1 MYRLL
6 GTLGVLILPMCVSAE
21 PISQAEIRTAVGA
34 VDTKEI
40 IANDAHDRNWL
51 NYGLNYAETRYSQL
65 NKITTENVPQL
76 GLAWSH
82 GLESRR
88 GVEATP
94 IVVDGV
100 MFVTASWSVVHALD
114 AVTGEELWVYDPEV
128 PREFAHKGCCD
139 VVNRGVAVYQGKV
152 YVASFDGYLHALDA
166 PTGERLWKVDTI
178 ENREMSYTITGA
190 PRAINGKII
199 IGNGGAEYG
208 VRGYVSAYDVDSGD
222 MAWRFYTVPGDPSKP
237 YESDAMAM
245 AAETWDP
252 AGKYWEAGGGGT
264 VWDAMAYDPELNLL
278 YIGVGNGS
286 PWNQHLR
293 SPAGGDNLF
302 LASIVALDPDTG
314 EYKFHYQNTP
324 GDTWDYTST
333 QHIILADLEIDGEM
347 RKVMMQA
354 PKNGFFYVIDRT
366 NGEFIS
372 AEPFTTT
379 TWATAYDENGRP
391 IENPAA
397 RSKDEPFETVPSAYG
412 AHNWHPMSFNPETG
426 LVYIPAQGV
435 PLVQSTDPAWELNS
449 HKPMST
455 MSGMGWNLGYLFN
468 AIAPAATPF
477 GQLLAWDPVNQKE
490 AWRAEYISP
499 WNGGTLTTAG
509 NLVFQGTADG
519 RFIAYNA
526 ANGEVLW
533 QTPVGS
539 GVVAAPATFEV
550 DGEQYVSV
558 AVGWGGVYGL
568 MQRATERVGPG
579 RVYTFKIGGTA
590 ERPEEILSERTELV
604 SGVPYNP
611 DDVGPGLAVY
621 VSNCLFCHGVPG
633 VNNGGAIPNL
643 GYSSAEVLTK
653 ADAWILQGAGI
664 HGGMPRFD
672 AHLSSDD
679 VTKAYRLHPGHGRR
693 RSAPV
698 SDQDQRIGARLCRSA
713 HISRGALA
721 HRLAEPR
728 KVAGE
733 SCKERR
739 VTLGPDIGSGSH
751 RQCTNT

>member
-679 VTKAYRLHPGHGRR
+679 VTKLIAFIQGTADAVRP
-693 RSAPV
+693 
-698 SDQDQRIGARLCRSA
+698 Q
-713 HISRGALA
+713 
-721 HRLAEPR
+721 
-728 KVAGE
+728 
-733 SCKERR
+733 
-739 VTLGPDIGSGSH
+739 
-751 RQCTNT
+751 

>member
-1 MYRLL
+1 MKRLSRAIAA
-6 GTLGVLILPMCVSAE
+6 ILLPVCAHAQSVTSE
-21 PISQAEIRTAVGA
+21 DIREAVGA
-34 VDTKEI
+34 VDTDAI
-40 IANDAHDRNWL
+40 IANDTHDRNWL

-65 NKITTENVPQL
+65 DGITSANVADL

-88 GVEATP
+88 GVEATA

-139 VVNRGVAVYQGKV
+139 VVNRGVSVYQGKV
-152 YVASFDGYLHALDA
+152 YVGAFDGYLHAIDA
-166 PTGERLWKVDTI
+166 ATGERIWKVDTI

-222 MAWRFYTVPGDPSKP
+222 MVWRFYTVPGDPAKP
-237 YESDAMAM
+237 YENDAMAM

-252 AGKYWEAGGGGT
+252 SGRYWEAGGGGT
-264 VWDAMAYDPELNLL
+264 VWDAMAYDPELDLL

-314 EYKFHYQNTP
+314 EYQWHYQNTP
-324 GDTWDYTST
+324 GETWDYTST
-333 QHIILADLEIDGEM
+333 QHIILADLEIDGQI

-366 NGEFIS
+366 NGDFIS
-372 AEPFTTT
+372 AEPFTTV
-379 TWATAYDENGRP
+379 TWATGYDQSGRP
-391 IENPAA
+391 IEAEGA
-397 RSKDEPFETVPSAYG
+397 RSKDKPWETVPSAYG

-468 AIAPAATPF
+468 AIAPEATPF
-477 GQLLAWDPVNQKE
+477 GQLLAWDPVNQRE
-490 AWRAEYISP
+490 AWRAEYVSP

-519 RFIAYNA
+519 RFVAYDA
-526 ANGEVLW
+526 ATGEVLW
-533 QTPVGS
+533 QTAVGS
-539 GVVAAPATFEV
+539 GVVAAPSTFEV
-550 DGEQYVSV
+550 DGAQYVSI

-579 RVYTFKIGGTA
+579 RVYTFKLGGNA
-590 ERPEEILSERTELV
+590 DGPEDVLSDRTELV

-611 DDVGPGLAVY
+611 DDVGAGLAVY
-621 VSNCLFCHGVPG
+621 ISNCLFCHGVPG

-643 GYSSAEVLTK
+643 GYSAADVLTN
-653 ADAWILQGAGI
+653 AQDWVLQGAGI
-664 HGGMPRFD
+664 HQGMPRFD
-672 AHLSSDD
+672 AHLSDDD
-679 VTKAYRLHPGHGRR
+679 VTKLIAFIQGTADAVRP
-693 RSAPV
+693 
-698 SDQDQRIGARLCRSA
+698 Q
-713 HISRGALA
+713 
-721 HRLAEPR
+721 
-728 KVAGE
+728 
-733 SCKERR
+733 
-739 VTLGPDIGSGSH
+739 
-751 RQCTNT
+751 

>member
-1 MYRLL
+1 MHRFVGAL
-6 GTLGVLILPMCVSAE
+6 GTLLVPLGAAAE
-21 PISQAEIRTAVGA
+21 TVTQDAIRAAVGA
-34 VDTKEI
+34 VDTQAI
-40 IANDAHDRNWL
+40 IANDAHDRNWPS
-51 NYGLNYAETRYSQL
+51 YGLNYAETRYSKL
-65 NKITTENVPQL
+65 DRITTENVAQL
-76 GLAWSH
+76 GLAWSYD
-82 GLESRR
+82 LESRR

-128 PREFAHKGCCD
+128 PREYARKGCCD
-139 VVNRGVAVYQGKV
+139 VVNRGVAVYEGKV

-166 PTGERLWKVDTI
+166 ATGEPIWKVDTI

-208 VRGYVSAYDVDSGD
+208 VRGYVSAYDAETGD
-222 MAWRFYTVPGDPSKP
+222 MAWRFHTVPGDPSKP
-237 YESDAMAM
+237 YENEAMAM
-245 AAETWDP
+245 AAKTWDP
-252 AGKYWEAGGGGT
+252 AGRYWEAGGGGT
-264 VWDAMAYDPELNLL
+264 VWDAMAYDPELDLL

-314 EYKFHYQNTP
+314 EYRFHYQNTP
-324 GDTWDYTST
+324 GETWDYTST
-333 QHIILADLEIDGEM
+333 QHIVLADLEIDGEL

-372 AEPFTTT
+372 AEPFVAVN
-379 TWATAYDENGRP
+379 WAAGYDENGRP
-391 IENPAA
+391 IEVEGA
-397 RSKDEPFETVPSAYG
+397 RSKDEPWEAVPSAYG

-435 PLVQSTDPAWELNS
+435 PLVQTTDPAWELNS

-468 AIAPAATPF
+468 TIAPEATPF
-477 GQLLAWDPVNQKE
+477 GHLLAWDPVNQKE
-490 AWRAEYISP
+490 VWRAEYVSP

-509 NLVFQGTADG
+509 NLVFQGAADG
-519 RFIAYNA
+519 RFIAYDA
-526 ANGEVLW
+526 ATGEVMW

-539 GVVAAPATFEV
+539 GAVAAPATFEV
-550 DGEQYVSV
+550 DGEQYVSI

-568 MQRATERVGPG
+568 MQRATDRVGPG
-579 RVYTFKIGGTA
+579 RVYTFKLGGDA
-590 ERPEEILSERTELV
+590 EPPEEVLSDRTELV
-604 SGVPYNP
+604 SGVPYDP
-611 DDVGPGLAVY
+611 DDVGPGLAIY

-643 GYSSAEVLTK
+643 GYSSPEVL
-653 ADAWILQGAGI
+653 ANAEDWILQGAGI
-664 HGGMPRFD
+664 HQGMPRFD
-672 AHLSSDD
+672 AHLGEED
-679 VTKAYRLHPGHGRR
+679 VTKLIAFIQGT
-693 RSAPV
+693 A
-698 SDQDQRIGARLCRSA
+698 DAI
-713 HISRGALA
+713 
-721 HRLAEPR
+721 
-728 KVAGE
+728 
-733 SCKERR
+733 
-739 VTLGPDIGSGSH
+739 
-751 RQCTNT
+751 RQQ